1 MREHKQASVQPLER
15 PSAHRQCHRAS
26 RDGDNLHLLFVAGV
40 GYQLTLFRYTELEC
54 VTERWKIDS
63 CIEDTVHTADSP
75 LGAQRMRGERCRAWT
90 ELWMQTESS
99 LLLGSWSP
107 ALCCK
112 GCHGDGFNYAA
123 SLIAK
128 CSAGKPYKLFRLDS
142 QSSAKGAC
150 KCLIFIV
157 TEYIRSLKQVV

>member
-1 MREHKQASVQPLER
+1 MLVDSVIE
-15 PSAHRQCHRAS
+15 S
-26 RDGDNLHLLFVAGV
+26 RDGDNLHFLLFVADV
-40 GYQLTLFRYTELEC
+40 GYQLTELECIGC

-63 CIEDTVHTADSP
+63 CTEDAVRTADSP
-75 LGAQRMRGERCRAWT
+75 LTVQRTRGERCRAWT

-112 GCHGDGFNYAA
+112 GCHGDGFNYTA

-128 CSAGKPYKLFRLDS
+128 CSAGKPYKLYSD
-142 QSSAKGAC
+142 
-150 KCLIFIV
+150 LIPKVLQKELASVLF
-157 TEYIRSLKQVV
+157 SLLLHVYHH